1 MTAPLRILAF
11 ALFCAGVVALLAI
24 PGVAAQTPTDYDTD
38 NDGLIEVSNLA
49 RLNAIRW
56 DLNGDGVVASADQ
69 ANYLVAFP
77 NAPVTAGCTYDHD
90 GNSQTIEVACIGY
103 ELTGNL
109 NFNGS
114 QWASGRGDG
123 KGWEPIGIYTGAGGA
138 PYGSPFT
145 GIFDGNNNTISNLYI
160 NRPDESGV
168 GLFGNVGAYQSH
180 PSTIR
185 NLQLHID
192 SVKGA
197 DAVGA
202 LVGNIN
208 YNYSSGMIC
217 NSEDKA
223 VICNSSVT
231 GGTGATV
238 TGVIVG
244 TGYQRTG
251 GRDIGGLAGS
261 SAGPI
266 RASAADVTVT
276 GRSQVGGLVGHSTD
290 PIENSHAS
298 GDVSGEDDVGGL
310 VGRNDDDIIRSYA
323 TGDVTGT
330 GDDGGSSVGGLV
342 GTHWYDGSTISN
354 SYASGHVTGTTFVGG
369 LVGMAWGGDIQT
381 SYATGDVTGKNLTDS
396 NGFDNW
402 AGRIGGLVGGNRGAT
417 ISTSFAS
424 GDVTGMHHV
433 GGLVGENIGST
444 IRATYAHGDVTVIG
458 GVEGSSCQSDR
469 DPGCRIGGLVGTNTN
484 GGKIIASYA
493 IGQLNVQAKH
503 NRVGGLAGESIPRDR
518 NTYPTIERASTL
530 TASYWDTDTQAEP
543 TPPVNRLMVGVGTD
557 DENNSRVIEGP
568 DRTADPPR
576 YFGETEQDGVSG
588 KTTSELQT
596 PTGYTGIYAEWDEDP
611 DLDLDNADGDND
623 HATGTKEAP
632 WYFGEND
639 EYPVLKIDVDRDGDV
654 DQHDYDDQQPGPPNQ
669 RPTVSIGIPV
679 TQPVDGGTRV
689 TPTVTASDPD
699 GSISSYAWSA
709 TGGTFANAATRNATW
724 TAPAEQPTEQTYR
737 LTLRVTDDGGATA
750 SATVDIRVRAANML
764 PTVSIQP
771 VTQEVAGGA
780 NVTFNATAT
789 DDDGTIASY
798 DWNAPTN
805 GGTFVDDTIEDATWT
820 APAEQ
825 ENAQAIRLTLTV
837 TDDRGGT
844 TTTNTTVTVQA
855 TNKKPTVTIHTGT
868 QTVGENAVVTLSATA
883 EDDDGSIASYAWT
896 ANPNV
901 GTFGNAADEDTTWTA
916 PTKTDSEQQ
925 ITLTLTATD
934 NEGATGYAE
943 VVNEGECQQPAHCFH
958 HH

>member
-1 MTAPLRILAF
+1 MATARP
-11 ALFCAGVVALLAI
+11 
-24 PGVAAQTPTDYDTD
+24 
-38 NDGLIEVSNLA
+38 S
-49 RLNAIRW
+49 
-56 DLNGDGVVASADQ
+56 
-69 ANYLVAFP
+69 
-77 NAPVTAGCTYDHD
+77 
-90 GNSQTIEVACIGY
+90 EVACIGY

-310 VGRNDDDIIRSYA
+310 VGRNDDDITRSYA

-330 GDDGGSSVGGLV
+330 GDDGASSVGGLV

-354 SYASGHVTGTTFVGG
+354 SYATGNVTGTTFLGG
-369 LVGMAWGGDIQT
+369 LVGLAWGGDIQT
-381 SYATGDVTGKNLTDS
+381 SYATGNVTGENHTDS
-396 NGFDNW
+396 DGFRTW
-402 AGRIGGLVGGNRGAT
+402 SGRIGGLVGGNRGAT

-424 GDVTGMHHV
+424 GDVAGMHHV

-458 GVEGSSCQSDR
+458 GGEGSSCQSDR
-469 DPGCRIGGLVGTNTN
+469 DPGCRIGGLVGTNVN
-484 GGKIIASYA
+484 GGAIINSYA
-493 IGQLNVQAKH
+493 IGQLMVEPNH
-503 NRVGGLAGESIPRDR
+503 NRVGGLAGESPTERIYEIPRLR
-518 NTYPTIERASTL
+518 RARLDHRQLLGYRDPGRAATS
-530 TASYWDTDTQAEP
+530 AAR
-543 TPPVNRLMVGVGTD
+543 PPYQSVGG
-557 DENNSRVIEGP
+557 GC
-568 DRTADPPR
+568 R
-576 YFGETEQDGVSG
+576 YGRRG
-588 KTTSELQT
+588 
-596 PTGYTGIYAEWDEDP
+596 
-611 DLDLDNADGDND
+611 
-623 HATGTKEAP
+623 
-632 WYFGEND
+632 
-639 EYPVLKIDVDRDGDV
+639 
-654 DQHDYDDQQPGPPNQ
+654 QQP
-669 RPTVSIGIPV
+669 R
-679 TQPVDGGTRV
+679 
-689 TPTVTASDPD
+689 
-699 GSISSYAWSA
+699 
-709 TGGTFANAATRNATW
+709 
-724 TAPAEQPTEQTYR
+724 
-737 LTLRVTDDGGATA
+737 
-750 SATVDIRVRAANML
+750 
-764 PTVSIQP
+764 
-771 VTQEVAGGA
+771 
-780 NVTFNATAT
+780 
-789 DDDGTIASY
+789 
-798 DWNAPTN
+798 
-805 GGTFVDDTIEDATWT
+805 
-820 APAEQ
+820 
-825 ENAQAIRLTLTV
+825 
-837 TDDRGGT
+837 
-844 TTTNTTVTVQA
+844 
-855 TNKKPTVTIHTGT
+855 H
-868 QTVGENAVVTLSATA
+868 
-883 EDDDGSIASYAWT
+883 
-896 ANPNV
+896 
-901 GTFGNAADEDTTWTA
+901 
-916 PTKTDSEQQ
+916 
-925 ITLTLTATD
+925 
-934 NEGATGYAE
+934 
-943 VVNEGECQQPAHCFH
+943 
-958 HH
+958 